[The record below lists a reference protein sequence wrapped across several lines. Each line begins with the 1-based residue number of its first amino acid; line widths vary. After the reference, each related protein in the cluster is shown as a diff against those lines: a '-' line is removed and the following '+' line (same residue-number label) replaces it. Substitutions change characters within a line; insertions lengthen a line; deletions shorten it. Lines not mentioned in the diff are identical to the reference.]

1 MGSCIG
7 KEAEQDDPPAPPEDA
22 RRTRLAAGKDI
33 SVDCQILTGGLEET
47 VSVCVNSHHLVSE
60 AKKVIMEQS
69 GYEHKA
75 IVVKS
80 LLAEAVVVKVGDS
93 VLTDEQPLADES
105 VEDGATLTVIVDTE
119 VILLRSTSGQE

>member
-1 MGSCIG
+1 MGACNA
-7 KEAEQDDPPAPPEDA
+7 KPDQEDPSPEDA
-22 RRTRLAAGKDI
+22 QCARLAAGKAI

-47 VSVCVNSHHLVSE
+47 VSVRLNSQHLVSE

-75 IVVKS
+75 IVVNS
-80 LLAEAVVVKVGDS
+80 LFAEAVVVKVGDS
-93 VLTDEQPLADES
+93 VLTDEQTLADEG

-119 VILLRSTSGQE
+119 VISFSDRVRG